1 METSNYGFSKV
12 VALSFEEAIDK
23 TKSCCQAE
31 GFGNLT
37 TIDRKAKMKEKI
49 NVDMENYVILG
60 MCNPKLANEA
70 VQVEYEIGL
79 LLPCNFIVYQK
90 GDTVHVAAQRPSVMS
105 QVATNEALNTLVNT
119 AEEKILKILTAI

>member
-1 METSNYGFSKV
+1 
-12 VALSFEEAIDK
+12 
-23 TKSCCQAE
+23 
-31 GFGNLT
+31 
-37 TIDRKAKMKEKI
+37 
-49 NVDMENYVILG
+49 MENYVILG